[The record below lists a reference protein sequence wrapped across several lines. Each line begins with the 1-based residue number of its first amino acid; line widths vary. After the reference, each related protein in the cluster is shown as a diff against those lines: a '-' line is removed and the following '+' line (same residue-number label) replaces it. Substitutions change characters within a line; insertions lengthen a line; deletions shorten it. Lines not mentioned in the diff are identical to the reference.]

1 MENKSRIATNFHM
14 FRDVRL
20 ARDVLR
26 EKLQGHALQLNVS
39 AFRMVVCHISLS
51 DNLYLN
57 AGFDSGYPGFQFRWR
72 IFSFAARQH
81 AGRGQLF
88 QSRMGF
94 TVILDILDLECHP
107 CLLGT
112 YSRMCP
118 EPNERL
124 FAFSFRQFL
133 HWKKI
138 TSLGVFD
145 NDTTIRQIIL
155 DKNQFFAR

>member
-14 FRDVRL
+14 FRDIRL

-39 AFRMVVCHISLS
+39 GFGMVVCHISLS

-94 TVILDILDLECHP
+94 TVILDILDLEC
-107 CLLGT
+107 LLGT

-124 FAFSFRQFL
+124 FAFSFR
-133 HWKKI
+133 HWKMI

-145 NDTTIRQIIL
+145 NDTSTYSP
-155 DKNQFFAR
+155 NNSG